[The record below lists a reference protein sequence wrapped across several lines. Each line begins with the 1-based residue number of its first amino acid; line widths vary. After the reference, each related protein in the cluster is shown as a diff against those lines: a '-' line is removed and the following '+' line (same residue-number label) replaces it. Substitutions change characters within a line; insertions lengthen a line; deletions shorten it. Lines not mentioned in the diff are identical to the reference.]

1 MITLP
6 NCPPIQTQTLKLV
19 SFSIDQ
25 TPQLGGPQIRVSR
38 LGDRWA
44 ADVVTWPANYAEES
58 RIMLSRLVRGL
69 TDTVLMRV
77 LEPGM
82 RDLPFGTP
90 QIAAAGAFGSTVP
103 VKGLGAG
110 RVVPE
115 GKFLSIVSGGQ
126 RFLYQVT
133 AQVTSDGSGNATLPI
148 YPMLRRQPA
157 LNDVVELS
165 QPKMEGFV
173 QGNEYSWE
181 VASKSRYVGFQF
193 SIQER
198 E

>member
-1 MITLP
+1 MINLP
-6 NCPPIQTQTLKLV
+6 NCPPIRSQTPRLISYAV
-19 SFSIDQ
+19 DQ
-25 TPQLGGPQIRVSR
+25 TPQLGGPQTRVSR

-44 ADVVTWPANYAEES
+44 VDVVTWPANYAEES

-69 TDTVLMRV
+69 TDTVVLRI

-82 RDLPFGTP
+82 KDMPFGTP
-90 QIAAAGAFGSTVP
+90 QISAAGAFGSSIP

-126 RFLYQVT
+126 RYLYQVT
-133 AQVTSDGSGNATLPI
+133 ASVTANASGNATLPI

-165 QPKMEGFV
+165 QPKIEGYI

-181 VASKSRYVGFQF
+181 VSKNKFVGFSF
-193 SIQER
+193 SVQER

>member
-1 MITLP
+1 MIELP
-6 NCPPIQTQTLKLV
+6 NCPPIRAQTLKLISYAV
-19 SFSIDQ
+19 DQ
-25 TPQLGGPQIRVSR
+25 TPQLGGPQVRVSR

-44 ADVVTWPANYAEES
+44 ADVITWPANYAEES
-58 RIMLSRLVRGL
+58 RIMLARLIRGL

-90 QIAAAGAFGSTVP
+90 QISAAGAFGESIP

-126 RFLYQVT
+126 RYLYMVKSTVT
-133 AQVTSDGSGNATLPI
+133 ANGSGNATIPI

-165 QPKMEGFV
+165 QPKMEGYI

-181 VASKSRYVGFQF
+181 VSKNKFVGFNF
-193 SIQER
+193 SVQER